1 MEPWM
6 LPGMAELQAGQYKV
20 DPAKAEARLRTWFD
34 SDFAHRQGSIALA
47 GISGDRVIAMQT
59 YSAWPYVRNGRSYR
73 SLQSGATLV
82 HPDFRGRKIF
92 QRLLREGNR
101 LATANGH
108 DFLVGFPVPMSL
120 GGFVKD
126 GWTNHG
132 PLRWW
137 TRALRPLAL
146 LQRKAPTSTLELP
159 RCPGETFYPES
170 VAPTEGRGGMFSLTD
185 EPDFFQWRYSH
196 RAEDFRYFRHSRG
209 THSVHMI
216 LKPSTQHGFK
226 EILIGKVRSRRG
238 SSAFVGQAL
247 LRLGWTAYR
256 NGAAAISTALL
267 NPEPTTLAA
276 LILAGFLPGKATA
289 PLIVKPLHEMPDVT
303 NKKFWRGTCLEDID
317 TW

>member
-1 MEPWM
+1 MPGDTPFELVAMEPWM

-34 SDFAHRQGSIALA
+34 SEFAHRRGSIALA

-137 TRALRPLAL
+137 TRPLRPLAL

-159 RCPGETFYPES
+159 RCPGDNFCTES

-185 EPDFFQWRYSH
+185 ELDFLQWRYSH
-196 RAEDFRYFRHSRG
+196 RAEDFRCFRHSRSPHHPKAVHSAWFQGNSNRQGPEPERLIRIRG
-209 THSVHMI
+209 TGSPEACLDGV
-216 LKPSTQHGFK
+216 PQ
-226 EILIGKVRSRRG
+226 RRG
-238 SSAFVGQAL
+238 GHLHSPAK
-247 LRLGWTAYR
+247 
-256 NGAAAISTALL
+256 STANHFGGTDLGRL
-267 NPEPTTLAA
+267 PTGESHRTVDC
-276 LILAGFLPGKATA
+276 KAVA
-289 PLIVKPLHEMPDVT
+289 R
-303 NKKFWRGTCLEDID
+303 NARRY
-317 TW
+317 